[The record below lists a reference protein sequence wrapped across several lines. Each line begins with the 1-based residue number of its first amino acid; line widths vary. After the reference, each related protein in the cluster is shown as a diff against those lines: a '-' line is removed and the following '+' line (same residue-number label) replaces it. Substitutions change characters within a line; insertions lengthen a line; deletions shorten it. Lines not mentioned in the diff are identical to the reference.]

1 MTRARA
7 RYLLRLG
14 RLLPCLVITTA
25 LLAVWTD
32 IAHASLFLVFDHTS
46 GRPGTLVH
54 VHTAGEGACLVCPSR
69 MPLYFAGA
77 TVSDEITAPDD
88 PRLVEVG
95 ALIVDEHGNGSGT
108 ITVPGVSSGAYILMT
123 YCEPCAPT
131 SSGRVMLPLGPFP
144 PSAAFG
150 VLDGSVRTPT
160 WLRALAGV
168 LAAVF
173 AVAAFVTA
181 RARRSG

>member
-1 MTRARA
+1 MWQYGGCLAGPSEASGNRIARFPRMVRGGNGVTRARA

-108 ITVPGVSSGAYILMT
+108 ITVPGVSSGAYIL
-123 YCEPCAPT
+123 
-131 SSGRVMLPLGPFP
+131 G
-144 PSAAFG
+144 
-150 VLDGSVRTPT
+150 
-160 WLRALAGV
+160 
-168 LAAVF
+168 
-173 AVAAFVTA
+173 
-181 RARRSG
+181 

>member
-7 RYLLRLG
+7 RYLLKLG
-14 RLLPCLVITTA
+14 RLLPCLVITTG
-25 LLAVWTD
+25 LLAVWTEV
-32 IAHASLFLVFDHTS
+32 AHASLFLMFERTS

-54 VHTAGEGACLVCPSR
+54 VHTAGEGACLVCPPR

-77 TVSDEITAPDD
+77 TVADEITAPDD

-95 ALIVDEHGNGSGT
+95 TLIVDEHGNGSGT
-108 ITVPGVSSGAYILMT
+108 VTIPEVKRGGYVLMT

-131 SSGRVMLPLGPFP
+131 SGGRVMLPLGPFP
-144 PSAAFG
+144 QPFEVVGSSVGRPS
-150 VLDGSVRTPT
+150 PT

-173 AVAAFVTA
+173 AAAALATA
-181 RARRSG
+181 RTRRSG